1 MSDKPK
7 IHLGRLKQDAG
18 TYAAGE
24 NIYLTRHDWACGW
37 YWSFGWVGNK
47 NCHFHFDSL
56 LYPKNAKGQVLCCA
70 SEIFEKT
77 NIGDKAWWVIR
88 DLFVQAYALQKAAEV
103 YRNGGHQT
111 REKGVTGIVRNPERA
126 DQINADLKLVL
137 DLVWDV
143 VCNAVKEKP

>member
-1 MSDKPK
+1 MTQPK
-7 IHLGRLKQDAG
+7 IHLGRLKQGIG
-18 TYAAGE
+18 TFGDGE

-47 NCHFHFDSL
+47 NCHFHFESL
-56 LYPKNAKGQVLCCA
+56 LYPKGAKNNTLYLA

-77 NIGDKAWWVIR
+77 SIDDKAWWVTR

-111 REKGVTGIVRNPERA
+111 TKPGVTDIVKNLERA

-143 VCNAVKEKP
+143 VCSAVKEKV